1 MSISY
6 RSNRDPARV
15 RANEYFVSELICCT
29 NKICICPNLGR
40 ISVFTTFQLSQLIT
54 QPTLVFQKTL
64 KNQTLVYCPYSNP
77 TLQKV
82 CLRPFWTWVFALWSL
97 KSSFASAKC
106 PCAQPPIYLLTLIFM
121 WVQFQPWKAFTVL
134 FTVDIKRAKT
144 LPPLFWT

>member
-82 CLRPFWTWVFALWSL
+82 CLRPFSTWVFALWSL

-106 PCAQPPIYLLTLIFM
+106 PCAQPPIYLLTLPMRCACMFDFALKGIHIIREGACIDYNGFS
-121 WVQFQPWKAFTVL
+121 
-134 FTVDIKRAKT
+134 RCR
-144 LPPLFWT
+144 